1 MSTIES
7 IDVLVEDGIVDA
19 IVQRVK
25 TGKEAE
31 VYIVRKGEEYLAA
44 KVYKERTQRNFKNNV
59 GYMEGRL
66 VRNSRDQRA
75 LAKRTKYG
83 VDLAED
89 AWMQTEHDALFTLV
103 AAGVRA
109 PRPELFY
116 EGVLL
121 MELVLDAEGQ
131 PAPRLS
137 EVSLTREDALAM
149 HRDVISQVV
158 RMLTCDLIHGDL
170 SPFNI
175 LLAWNGPTII
185 DIPQVVKAAH
195 NSQAEKFLV
204 RDVRN
209 VTEHFARFAPEL
221 KARVNDGYTIWR
233 KYERRELTP
242 DFFPPLG
249 AVAPR
254 REHVPA
260 PRRESFPRSP
270 RQGPPPQSGSR
281 HTPQSRAAHSA
292 TADAPAVDRRPP
304 RRDGDARPPRRDGD
318 ARPPRPQGDAR
329 PPRRD
334 GDARPPRP
342 QGDARP
348 PRREGD
354 ARPPRPQG
362 DARPPRREG
371 DVRPPRPNGAPRPNG
386 PSGQPRPEGGRG
398 GRFNP
403 RPRRDGR

>member
-25 TGKEAE
+25 AGKEAE
-31 VYIVRKGEEYLAA
+31 VYVVRKGEEYLAA

-89 AWMQTEHDALFTLV
+89 AWMQTEHDALSTLV

-121 MELVLDAEGQ
+121 MELVLDPEGQ

-137 EVSLTREDALAM
+137 EVSLSREEALAM
-149 HRDVISQVV
+149 HRDVIGQVV

-185 DIPQVVKAAH
+185 DMPQVVKAAH
-195 NSQAEKFLV
+195 NSQAQQFLV

-221 KARVNDGYTIWR
+221 KARVHDGHTIWR
-233 KYERRELTP
+233 KYEQRELTP
-242 DFFPPLG
+242 EYFPPLG
-249 AVAPR
+249 SAEPR

-260 PRRESFPRSP
+260 PRRESFPRGP

-281 HTPQSRAAHSA
+281 HAPQSRAAHSA
-292 TADAPAVDRRPP
+292 TSDGPLVDRRPP

-318 ARPPRPQGDAR
+318 QRPPRPQ
-329 PPRRD
+329 

-354 ARPPRPQG
+354 ARPPR
-362 DARPPRREG
+362 REG
-371 DVRPPRPNGAPRPNG
+371 DARPPRPNGAPRPNG
-386 PSGQPRPEGGRG
+386 PSGQPRSDGGR

-403 RPRRDGR
+403 RPRRDER